1 MIYIYFMDIFK
12 CKLLYVYV
20 KNHNYVPHEFIFQM
34 FITCLMCTIVSII
47 RVNRV
52 AEKKALKE

>member
-1 MIYIYFMDIFK
+1 MIYIYFIFK
-12 CKLLYVYV
+12 LKLLHVYV
-20 KNHNYVPHEFIFQM
+20 KNHNYVPHEFLFQM